1 MPSPFRATYRLQ
13 LHPGFDFSAACD
25 VVPYL
30 AELGIS
36 HLYLSPIM
44 RARKGSTHGYDVVDH
59 NAINEELGGREGF
72 ERLRETCLKHEL
84 GIILDFVPNHAGVG
98 SENKAWQDVL
108 AYGPSSSY
116 ARLFDIDW
124 VPLKDELEGKVLLPF
139 LGATYG
145 EALENGELKLHYSS
159 GRYCLDYYDNRF
171 ALSPASFGPILTT
184 LLEEYERE
192 EPYWD
197 LKDLADAYAT
207 LEPRERDKA
216 ETLRLRLMALGERV
230 DLSAASRLME
240 PADLHDVL
248 ERQFWRL
255 SYWKTAGH
263 EINYRRFFDIN
274 GLAALRM
281 EDDRVFWQAHKLL
294 GELLM
299 LPGVDGVRI
308 DHVDGLL
315 DPHLYLERLRDLGA
329 SHVWVEKI
337 FGQGE
342 TLPDDWPVEGTTGY
356 RFMNDAV
363 GVLLFPDGED
373 ALDRTYRRQ
382 VPDMLPFAEVAYNG
396 KHLVMKTSLSSEL
409 YRLAYEFDLL
419 SESDYR
425 TRDFTLEA
433 LREALAEII
442 ASMDRYRTYLPH
454 EVEESAGVLREAVER
469 AQRRD
474 PAGERSVYGFI
485 ERVLMGDVLPQQRSA
500 RRQIVGRFQQ
510 YSAPV
515 MAKGVEDTAF
525 YRWTRL
531 AALNEVGGEPDH
543 FGTSP
548 QSLHARARYRARRY
562 PNALLAT
569 ATHDHKRGE
578 DTRLRIAA
586 LSEFASEWEV
596 VSAALADVGSRYVQ
610 IVRPLPDDA
619 YLFAQTLAAL
629 WHDADRDTLT
639 DRLAAYALKA
649 ARESKRHTSW
659 ITPDDSYEQAL
670 DTYVRGVTTDE
681 ATPDILDDLSARLA
695 HAAFAKTIS
704 QTLLKLTQP
713 GVPDIYQ
720 GTEDLDL
727 SLVDPDNRRPV
738 DFDALTNRLST
749 IRSFVDTPDADTF
762 AQYVTEQNPLLKHT
776 ILASVLALRKRLP
789 DLFAGSYQVLDAS
802 EPLIAY
808 ARQGGGAEL
817 VVVLPRWLP
826 DADTELSVDLPDG
839 DGVWRCIL
847 TGEEADGPSIT
858 LATPMLWRAMVRES
872 R

>member
-1 MPSPFRATYRLQ
+1 MSSPFRATYRLQ
-13 LHPGFDFSAACD
+13 LHPGFDFAAACE

-30 AELGIS
+30 AELGVS

-59 NAINEELGGREGF
+59 NAINEELGGRDGF
-72 ERLRETCLKHEL
+72 EKLREMCVANGL

-139 LGATYG
+139 LGTTYG
-145 EALENGELKLHYSS
+145 ECLENGELKLHYSS

-171 ALSPASFGPILTT
+171 ALSPASYGPILTS
-184 LLEEYERE
+184 LMARYERE

-230 DLSAASRLME
+230 DLKAASDLME
-240 PADLHDVL
+240 PMELHDVL

-329 SHVWVEKI
+329 NHVWVEKI

-342 TLPDDWPVEGTTGY
+342 KLPTDWPVEGTTGY

-363 GVLLFPDGED
+363 GVLLYPGGEE
-373 ALDRTYRRQ
+373 ALNRTYRRQ
-382 VPDMLPFAEVAYNG
+382 VPDMVPFAEVAYNG

-409 YRLAYEFDLL
+409 FRLAYELDLL

-485 ERVLMGDVLPQQRSA
+485 ERVLMGDVLASQRSA

-548 QSLHARARYRARRY
+548 SALHARARYRARLY

-586 LSEFASEWEV
+586 LSEFADEWEV
-596 VSAALADVGSRYVQ
+596 VSGALADVGNRYVQ
-610 IVRPLPDDA
+610 VVRPLPDDA

-629 WHDADRDTLT
+629 WHDADRATLT

-659 ITPDDSYEQAL
+659 ITPDDAYEQAL

-681 ATPDILDDLSARLA
+681 QTPGILDELSARLA
-695 HAAFAKTIS
+695 QSAYVKTIS

-713 GVPDIYQ
+713 GVPDVYQ
-720 GTEDLDL
+720 GSERLDL

-738 DFDALTNRLST
+738 DFGALAAQLSAVAPLAD
-749 IRSFVDTPDADTF
+749 SPDLDTF
-762 AQYVTEQNPLLKHT
+762 GRHASEQDPLLKHAVIAS
-776 ILASVLALRKRLP
+776 ILRLRNRLP
-789 DLFAGSYQVLDAS
+789 GLFAGSYHALEAPES
-802 EPLIAY
+802 LIAY
-808 ARQGGGAEL
+808 VRSCEGADL
-817 VVVLPRWLP
+817 ACMLPRWVSAQG
-826 DADTELSVDLPDG
+826 DRLSVDLPPG
-839 DGVWRCIL
+839 EGSWRCIL
-847 TGEEADGPSIT
+847 TGQQTDQSTVTIEGPT
-858 LATPMLWRAMVRES
+858 LWRAFVREA

>member
-1 MPSPFRATYRLQ
+1 MSSTFRATYRLQ
-13 LHPGFDFSAACD
+13 LHPGFDFAASCE

-30 AELGIS
+30 ADLGVS

-72 ERLRETCLKHEL
+72 DRLRERCVAHGM

-124 VPLKDELEGKVLLPF
+124 MPLKDELEGKVLLPF
-139 LGATYG
+139 LGSTYG
-145 EALENGELKLHYSS
+145 ECLEGGDLTLHYSD

-171 ALSPASFGPILTT
+171 ALSPASYGPILNT
-184 LLEEYERE
+184 LLGTYERE
-192 EPYWD
+192 DPYWD

-230 DLSAASRLME
+230 DLAAASDLME
-240 PADLHDVL
+240 PSDLHDVL

-263 EINYRRFFDIN
+263 EINYSRFFDIN

-329 SHVWVEKI
+329 NHVWVEKI

-342 TLPDDWPVEGTTGY
+342 TLPTDWPVEGTTGY

-363 GVLLFPDGED
+363 GVLLFPGGED
-373 ALDRTYRRQ
+373 ALNRTYRRQ
-382 VPDMLPFAEVAYNG
+382 VPDGLPFAEVAYNG
-396 KHLVMKTSLSSEL
+396 KRLVMQTSLSSEL
-409 YRLAYEFDLL
+409 FRLAYELDLL

-485 ERVLMGDVLPQQRSA
+485 ERVLMGDVLPSQRSA
-500 RRQIVGRFQQ
+500 RRKIVGRFQQ

-543 FGTSP
+543 FGTTP
-548 QSLHARARYRARRY
+548 EALHARARYRARVY

-586 LSEFASEWEV
+586 LSEFAGEWEV
-596 VSAALADVGSRYVQ
+596 ISGALADVGSRYVQ
-610 IVRPLPDDA
+610 VVRPLPDDA
-619 YLFAQTLAAL
+619 YLFAQTLIAL
-629 WHDADRDTLT
+629 WHDADRDSLT
-639 DRLAAYALKA
+639 GPAGRLRAQSR
-649 ARESKRHTSW
+649 AREQTPHQLDHTGRRVRAGPGRLRPRRNDGRRNVRH
-659 ITPDDSYEQAL
+659 P
-670 DTYVRGVTTDE
+670 
-681 ATPDILDDLSARLA
+681 
-695 HAAFAKTIS
+695 
-704 QTLLKLTQP
+704 
-713 GVPDIYQ
+713 
-720 GTEDLDL
+720 
-727 SLVDPDNRRPV
+727 RRPERP
-738 DFDALTNRLST
+738 NRAGRLYQN
-749 IRSFVDTPDADTF
+749 DQPDA
-762 AQYVTEQNPLLKHT
+762 AQAHP
-776 ILASVLALRKRLP
+776 
-789 DLFAGSYQVLDAS
+789 
-802 EPLIAY
+802 
-808 ARQGGGAEL
+808 ARR
-817 VVVLPRWLP
+817 PRP
-826 DADTELSVDLPDG
+826 VPG
-839 DGVWRCIL
+839 H
-847 TGEEADGPSIT
+847 
-858 LATPMLWRAMVRES
+858 RAPRPVPRRS
-872 R
+872 